1 MGDRSMQKDKIRDS
15 RQDIIFYAL
24 NYMFLVL
31 VLIVVAFPLI
41 NVISQSVSSAESVY
55 AGRVILFPVKFT
67 LAAYS
72 RIATNL
78 NILNGFLN
86 SAIYTVVFT
95 AISLAMTIMA
105 AYPLSRK
112 TFYGRTLILW
122 IFTFTMLFSGG
133 LIPTYLLVKSLGLRD
148 TMWALVFPASIGVW
162 NIILART
169 YFQSTIPVEL
179 YEASELDGC
188 SDISVF
194 LRIVIPLSKPII
206 AVIVLYNS
214 VGMWNSYYDALIYL
228 STSSKYPL
236 QLVLRNILMSSQLQ
250 GQLAS
255 SGTGDVASS
264 MAQVEVLRYSVIV
277 FSSIPV
283 MVMYP
288 FVQKYFTKGIMIG
301 SLKG

>member
-1 MGDRSMQKDKIRDS
+1 MQKNKIRDS
-15 RQDIIFYAL
+15 HHDIVFYAI
-24 NYMFLVL
+24 NYMFLIL

-41 NVISQSVSSAESVY
+41 NVLSQSISSAESVY
-55 AGRVILFPVKFT
+55 AGKVILIPVEPT

-72 RIATNL
+72 RIATNS

-86 SAIYTVVFT
+86 SAIYTAVFT
-95 AISLAMTIMA
+95 AVSLAMTIMA

-148 TMWALVFPASIGVW
+148 TMWAIVLPASIGVW

-169 YFQSTIPVEL
+169 YFQSSIPVEL

-188 SDISVF
+188 SDINVF
-194 LRIVIPLSKPII
+194 LRIVIPLSKPIM

-214 VGMWNSYYDALIYL
+214 VWMWNSYYDALIYL
-228 STSSKYPL
+228 STSGKYPL

>member
-1 MGDRSMQKDKIRDS
+1 MQKNKIRDS
-15 RQDIIFYAL
+15 RHDIVFYAI
-24 NYMFLVL
+24 NYMFLIL

-41 NVISQSVSSAESVY
+41 NVLSQSISSAESVY
-55 AGRVILFPVKFT
+55 AGKVILIPVEPT

-72 RIATNL
+72 RIATNS

-86 SAIYTVVFT
+86 SAIYTAVFT
-95 AISLAMTIMA
+95 AVSLAMTIMA

-148 TMWALVFPASIGVW
+148 TMWAIVLPASIGVW

-169 YFQSTIPVEL
+169 YFQSSIPVEL

-188 SDISVF
+188 SDINVF
-194 LRIVIPLSKPII
+194 LRIVIPLSKPIM

-214 VGMWNSYYDALIYL
+214 VWMWNSYYDALIYL
-228 STSSKYPL
+228 STSGKYPL

>member
-1 MGDRSMQKDKIRDS
+1 MKNKIRDS
-15 RQDIIFYAL
+15 RQDIVFNVF
-24 NYMFLVL
+24 NYLFLVL
-31 VLIVVAFPLI
+31 VLAVVAFPLI
-41 NVISQSVSSAESVY
+41 NVVSQSISSAESVY
-55 AGRVILFPVKFT
+55 AGRVLLFPVEPT

-78 NILNGFLN
+78 NILNGFWN

-95 AISLAMTIMA
+95 IVSLTMTIMA

-122 IFTFTMLFSGG
+122 LFTFTMLFSGG

-148 TMWALVFPASIGVW
+148 TMWALVLPSSIGVW

-169 YFQSTIPVEL
+169 YYQSSIPVEL

-188 SDISVF
+188 SDINVF
-194 LRIVIPLSKPII
+194 LRIVIPLSKPIM

-214 VGMWNSYYDALIYL
+214 VWMWNSYYDALIYL
-228 STSSKYPL
+228 STSAKYPL
-236 QLVLRNILMSSQLQ
+236 QLVLRNILMSSQMQ

-283 MVMYP
+283 MIMYP
-288 FVQKYFTKGIMIG
+288 FVQRYFTKGIMIG